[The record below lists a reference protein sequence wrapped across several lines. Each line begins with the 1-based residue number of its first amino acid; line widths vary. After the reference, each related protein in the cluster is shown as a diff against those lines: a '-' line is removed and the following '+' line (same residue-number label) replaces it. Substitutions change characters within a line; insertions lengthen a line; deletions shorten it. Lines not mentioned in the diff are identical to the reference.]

1 LSISALLICA
11 AWCLYGCQGT
21 MNHTL
26 IIPEVVHAERSGND
40 LSIGETRLF
49 LHRHDGLRFD
59 SASRTLYLD
68 SSISLKILYYAGT
81 SINDSVELFHGTLE
95 SVADTDHRRMYYIH
109 DFQMDSCPARIY
121 YLKSIVPGKEEM
133 ALFLE
138 DNAFS
143 AGELALFPAGQ
154 PAIRDSLLKVMLSLY
169 VDEGEGEV
177 ENMEPFTMDLS
188 HSEFRY
194 CNRIGQAFFYT
205 VGGKSNPRFMADQDQ
220 FFVAK
225 MLPKPGI
232 ALRERATAILDMYTK
247 ADLRIPKYT
256 IQRIF
261 IRSQEAYELEGNF
274 RLGNRSGK
282 LYVVAMGDAASPV
295 VLSAILY
302 DNIDRRL
309 SEVIYIAHSLQL
321 KNTITH

>member
-1 LSISALLICA
+1 MRLSISALLICA

-205 VGGKSNPRFMADQDQ
+205 VGGKSNPHCHPGYVYEGGPPYPQIHHPKNFYPLPGSVRTRRQ
-220 FFVAK
+220 FPVGEQVGK
-225 MLPKPGI
+225 
-232 ALRERATAILDMYTK
+232 ALCGRY
-247 ADLRIPKYT
+247 
-256 IQRIF
+256 
-261 IRSQEAYELEGNF
+261 G
-274 RLGNRSGK
+274 
-282 LYVVAMGDAASPV
+282 
-295 VLSAILY
+295 
-302 DNIDRRL
+302 RRG
-309 SEVIYIAHSLQL
+309 EPRGAFGHII
-321 KNTITH
+321 